1 MLTKQIDLVYDSQ
14 KIFMDILK
22 TLSNPGVE
30 VDLKWGVDKYG
41 EYGVK
46 LLLAVTFLDGENS
59 FYISD
64 RKIAK
69 EIEFLTGSNLL
80 DIENSDFL
88 FLKEDENIEQ
98 LIENVKQG
106 TFVDPHLSATV
117 IIFFDECE
125 TKEKVT
131 LYGVGISEKGFEIEL
146 TKNELKCFDKRNSCQ
161 EEYPCGVD
169 LIFVRNNSFV
179 FSLPRKT
186 RRY

>member
-1 MLTKQIDLVYDSQ
+1 M
-14 KIFMDILK
+14 
-22 TLSNPGVE
+22 
-30 VDLKWGVDKYG
+30 
-41 EYGVK
+41 
-46 LLLAVTFLDGENS
+46 
-59 FYISD
+59 
-64 RKIAK
+64 
-69 EIEFLTGSNLL
+69 
-80 DIENSDFL
+80 DIENADFL

-131 LYGVGISEKGFEIEL
+131 LYGVGISEEGFEIEL
-146 TKNELKCFDKRNSCQ
+146 TKNELKCFDKRNLCQ

-169 LIFVRNNSFV
+169 LIFVRNNSIV